1 MRFFVW
7 IFVILAL
14 AALLMGP
21 VGAVEA
27 QRPTPTPPPPTWT
40 PGPAPT
46 KTPTPAPPTPT
57 PAATPAATPSSTLGL
72 RVRGATEGMV
82 AVVQWQDA
90 AGQWH
95 DVSGWQAALH
105 PDAAGNATVNWGYP
119 ATMAGQGPFRF
130 ALYAEG
136 QLVAAGDPFTLG
148 GDRWTTITL
157 QPLLPITGGTVLPL
171 LLPLLLLTGAAAF
184 AALSRRLRRL

>member
-1 MRFFVW
+1 MRSFVW

-27 QRPTPTPPPPTWT
+27 QRPTPTPPPLTWT

-46 KTPTPAPPTPT
+46 KTPTPAPPT
-57 PAATPAATPSSTLGL
+57 ATPAASRAATQSATLGL

-95 DVSGWQAALH
+95 DVSGWQAILH
-105 PDAAGNATVNWGYP
+105 PDAAGNATVSWGYP

-136 QLVAAGDPFTLG
+136 QLVATGDPFTLG
-148 GDRWTTITL
+148 GDRWTTIIL
-157 QPLLPITGGTVLPL
+157 QPLLPITGGSAWPL
-171 LLPLLLLTGAAAF
+171 LFASLLVAVAF
-184 AALSRRLRRL
+184 GALSRKLRRL